1 MAGQLDTLFKNVAKQ
16 VVADLGKSFDH
27 TITYTRKASPT
38 YNTSTGALTTTDT
51 AYSFDVPVEFVDA
64 EEEEGREERKAR
76 LYITPDQIGDNQPT
90 FEDTV
95 TLKYAGSNRVAQITD
110 IRTFKGNHFV
120 LKNPLNMSE
129 MKEMFP

>member
-110 IRTFKGNHFV
+110 IRTFKGDQEYLYQLQVRF
-120 LKNPLNMSE
+120 
-129 MKEMFP
+129 

>member
-1 MAGQLDTLFKNVAKQ
+1 MAGALDTLFKNVAKQ

-51 AYSFDVPVEFVDA
+51 DYSFDVPVEFVDA

-110 IRTFKGNHFV
+110 IRTYKGDQEYLFILEV
-120 LKNPLNMSE
+120 V
-129 MKEMFP
+129 F

>member
-1 MAGQLDTLFKNVAKQ
+1 MAGALDTLFKNVAKQ

-27 TITYTRKASPT
+27 TITYTRKASPS

-51 AYSFDVPVEFVDA
+51 SYSFDVPVEFVDA
-64 EEEEGREERKAR
+64 EEEEGREERQAR

-110 IRTFKGNHFV
+110 IRTYKGDQEYLFILEV
-120 LKNPLNMSE
+120 V
-129 MKEMFP
+129 F

>member
-1 MAGQLDTLFKNVAKQ
+1 MPGALDTLFKNVAKQ

-95 TLKYAGSNRVAQITD
+95 TLDYAGSNRVAQITD
-110 IRTFKGNHFV
+110 IRTFKGDQEYLYQLLVRF
-120 LKNPLNMSE
+120 
-129 MKEMFP
+129 

>member
-1 MAGQLDTLFKNVAKQ
+1 MAGPLDTLFKNVAKQ
-16 VVADLGKSFDH
+16 GVADLGKSFDH

-110 IRTFKGNHFV
+110 IRTFKGDQEYLYQLLVRF
-120 LKNPLNMSE
+120 
-129 MKEMFP
+129 

>member
-27 TITYTRKASPT
+27 TITYTRKASPS
-38 YNTSTGALTTTDT
+38 YDTSTGALTTTDT

-110 IRTFKGNHFV
+110 IRTFKGDQEYLYQLLVRF
-120 LKNPLNMSE
+120 
-129 MKEMFP
+129 

>member
-1 MAGQLDTLFKNVAKQ
+1 MAGALDTLFKNVAKQ

-38 YNTSTGALTTTDT
+38 YDTSTGALTTTDT
-51 AYSFDVPVEFVDA
+51 DYSFDVPVEFVDA

-110 IRTFKGNHFV
+110 IRTFKGDQEYLYQLLVRF
-120 LKNPLNMSE
+120 
-129 MKEMFP
+129 

>member
-1 MAGQLDTLFKNVAKQ
+1 MAGALDTLFKNVAKQ

-51 AYSFDVPVEFVDA
+51 TYSFDVPVEFVDA

-76 LYITPDQIGDNQPT
+76 LYVTPDQIGDNQPT

-110 IRTFKGNHFV
+110 IRTFKGDQEYLYQLLVRF
-120 LKNPLNMSE
+120 
-129 MKEMFP
+129 

>member
-27 TITYTRKASPT
+27 TITYTHKASPT

-51 AYSFDVPVEFVDA
+51 TYSIQVPVEFVDA

-110 IRTFKGNHFV
+110 IRTMKGGQEYLYQLLVRF
-120 LKNPLNMSE
+120 
-129 MKEMFP
+129 

>member
-1 MAGQLDTLFKNVAKQ
+1 MAGALDSLFKNVAKQ
-16 VVADLGKSFDH
+16 VIADLGKSFDH

-76 LYITPDQIGDNQPT
+76 LYVTPDQIGDNQPT

-110 IRTFKGNHFV
+110 IRTFKGDQEYLYQLLVRF
-120 LKNPLNMSE
+120 
-129 MKEMFP
+129 